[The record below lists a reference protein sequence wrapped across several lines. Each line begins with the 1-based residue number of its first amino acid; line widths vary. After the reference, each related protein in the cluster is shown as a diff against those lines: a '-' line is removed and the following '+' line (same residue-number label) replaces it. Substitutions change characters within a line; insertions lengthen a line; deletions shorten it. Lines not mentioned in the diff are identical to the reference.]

1 LAGLEDELEKLQEEQ
16 QVWRIR
22 PPYKIPPKLV
32 TPLFKKTLLAAG
44 FGVAL
49 PTQHPLFELHSL

>member
-22 PPYKIPPKLV
+22 PNYTIPPN
-32 TPLFKKTLLAAG
+32 PLFKIVFKILLAKG
-44 FGVAL
+44 L
-49 PTQHPLFELHSL
+49 ENTLYLS